1 MLMGGKEQTGCSM
14 YDTHEI
20 RSPRMR
26 GDTLILGYPRRL
38 TPDWNL
44 TETQRAQR
52 SEEDVDGRQR
62 ADGKEQTGCSMYDMH
77 EIRSPRMRGD
87 TLILGYP
94 RRLTPDWNLTE
105 TQRAQRSEED
115 VDGRQRADGKEQT
128 GCSMYDMHEIRS
140 PRMRGDTLILGYP
153 RRLTPDWNL
162 TETQRAQRSEE
173 DVDGRQRADGKEQT
187 GCSMYDTHEI

>member
-1 MLMGGKEQTGCSM
+1 MVQDNRVTRDHRHPEICGPTGLSITTSAGQ
-14 YDTHEI
+14 DRFRLHETVVQKAV
-20 RSPRMR
+20 REVAQENRNRQSCLALKLLQPPPATRPRMR

-128 GCSMYDMHEIRS
+128 GCSMYDMHEI
-140 PRMRGDTLILGYP
+140 
-153 RRLTPDWNL
+153 
-162 TETQRAQRSEE
+162 
-173 DVDGRQRADGKEQT
+173 
-187 GCSMYDTHEI
+187 